1 VPPINGMHRGG
12 RRRKL
17 LAPVPKLD
25 MKAGF
30 WEVHSISLAPP
41 RQEGLQRQLP
51 YNKLATEPRRVS
63 LFPAQRSLLPERRA
77 APRAGGSKPAPGK
90 GSP

>member
-1 VPPINGMHRGG
+1 MASVKPLSRLTVPLLPRPRVNGMHRGG

-30 WEVHSISLAPP
+30 WEAHSISLVP
-41 RQEGLQRQLP
+41 L
-51 YNKLATEPRRVS
+51 
-63 LFPAQRSLLPERRA
+63 
-77 APRAGGSKPAPGK
+77 RAGKAAATITVQ
-90 GSP
+90 